1 MLKEGKEVPEE
12 LVAKATAVQQN
23 ADELEKMTSTPLK
36 ESNDHAPADG
46 ATAASN
52 FALKDKVCE
61 RVRSLSSRN
70 NKSM

>member
-1 MLKEGKEVPEE
+1 M
-12 LVAKATAVQQN
+12 QQN
-23 ADELEKMTSTPLK
+23 ADQLEKMTSTPLK

-61 RVRSLSSRN
+61 YV
-70 NKSM
+70 